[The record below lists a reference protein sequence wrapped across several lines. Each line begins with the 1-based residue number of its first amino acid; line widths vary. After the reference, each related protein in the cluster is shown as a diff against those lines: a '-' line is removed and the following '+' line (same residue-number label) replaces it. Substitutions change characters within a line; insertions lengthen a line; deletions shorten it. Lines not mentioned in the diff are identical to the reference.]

1 MRTFAFALTLCLGP
15 QNTWTSQVADQL
27 FSDGEIY
34 ERLMGCWSRL
44 VGKTFLAWLDTPKNL
59 QWLDVGCGNG
69 AFTEE
74 LIAHCAPT
82 KVVAMDP
89 SDDQLAYAR
98 TLPGAKI
105 ADFRVGNAQDLPF
118 ADASFDVA
126 IMALVISFLRDPA
139 KAVSEM
145 TRVVRP
151 GGWVATYMWDIPGG
165 GTPVDPIYVEMES
178 MGMTSV
184 RPSNPTVSRRET
196 MRELWRKAGLD
207 SVETRV
213 IRIPVLYSDFT
224 DFWDSNAAP
233 IGPQGKL
240 IDGMSARAREE
251 FRARLRRR
259 LPVTLDGRIIY
270 ESFVNTVKAR
280 VL

>member
-1 MRTFAFALTLCLGP
+1 
-15 QNTWTSQVADQL
+15 VADQL

-34 ERLMGCWSRL
+34 ERLMGRWSRL
-44 VGKTFLAWLDTPKNL
+44 VGKTFLAWLDAPKNL

-74 LIAHCAPT
+74 LIAQCAPAT
-82 KVVAMDP
+82 VVAIDP

-98 TLPGAKI
+98 KLPGAKI
-105 ADFRVGNAQDLPF
+105 ADFRVGDAQDLPF

-139 KAVSEM
+139 KAVLEM
-145 TRVVRP
+145 ARVVRP

-196 MRELWRKAGLD
+196 MQELWQKAGLD

-213 IRIPVLYSDFT
+213 IRIPVLYSDFN
-224 DFWDSNAAP
+224 DFWNSNAAP

-240 IDGMSARAREE
+240 IDEMSAIAREE
-251 FRARLRRR
+251 LRARLRRR
-259 LPVTLDGRIIY
+259 LPVTLDRRIVY
-270 ESFVNTVKAR
+270 ESFANAVKGR
-280 VL
+280 VV

>member
-1 MRTFAFALTLCLGP
+1 
-15 QNTWTSQVADQL
+15 VAGQL
-27 FSDGEIY
+27 FSDGQIY
-34 ERLMGCWSRL
+34 ERLMGRWSRL

-74 LIAHCAPT
+74 LIAHCDPAM
-82 KVVAMDP
+82 VVAIDP

-98 TLPGAKI
+98 TLPRAKN
-105 ADFRVGNAQDLPF
+105 ADFRVGDAQDLPF
-118 ADASFDVA
+118 ADASFDIA
-126 IMALVISFLRDPA
+126 TMALVISFLHDPA
-139 KAVSEM
+139 KATTEM
-145 TRVVRP
+145 ARVVRP
-151 GGWVATYMWDIPGG
+151 GGWVAAYMWDIPGG
-165 GTPVDPIYVEMES
+165 GTPVDSIYVEMES

-184 RPSNPTVSRRET
+184 RPPNPAVSQREA
-196 MRELWRKAGLD
+196 MQELWRKAGLD

-213 IRIPVLYSDFT
+213 IRIPVLYSDFN

-240 IDGMSARAREE
+240 IDGMSASAREE
-251 FRARLRRR
+251 LRARLRRR

-270 ESFVNTVKAR
+270 ESYANAVKGR